1 MGQAVSYITEA
12 EIDELI
18 ARHPI
23 PVALLR
29 EANRDRAIAGRVRIA
44 GVKRVPIVDPD
55 TGAVVGFVTPHMGC
69 YGFRLG
75 SIYVTP
81 SARGKGLARA
91 MVHRFSDRGLVHFV
105 PDLSPASHAMHRA
118 LGFEVWR
125 RHGKGTWYRLPVDT
139 PC

>member
-1 MGQAVSYITEA
+1 MLPPVITEA
-12 EIDELI
+12 EIEEMI

-23 PVALLR
+23 PMDLLR
-29 EANRDRAIAGRVRIA
+29 EANRDEPIRGRVRIS
-44 GVKRVPIVDPD
+44 GVRRVPIVDPD
-55 TGAVVGFVTPHMGC
+55 TDTVVGFVTPHAGA

-81 SARGKGLARA
+81 GARGKGLARA
-91 MVHRFSDRGLVHFV
+91 MVLRFRDRGLVHFV

-125 RHGKGTWYRLPVDT
+125 RHGKGTWYRLRVSF
-139 PC
+139 